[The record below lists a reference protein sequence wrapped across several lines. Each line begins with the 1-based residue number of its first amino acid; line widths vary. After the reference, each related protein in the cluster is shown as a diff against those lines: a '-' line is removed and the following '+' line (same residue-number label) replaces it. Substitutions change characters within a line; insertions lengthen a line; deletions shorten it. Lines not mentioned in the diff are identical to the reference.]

1 MKQVVLSLGCA
12 IAVALVSGCDSKPA
26 AKTTTPPVAAPGH
39 SGVGGE
45 MAPTSEK
52 PAAAEMPADPK
63 PAETK
68 AEEPKAEEAKPAEP
82 KAEAPKAEEAK
93 PAEPKVEEP
102 KAEEPKKD
110 AENP

>member
-1 MKQVVLSLGCA
+1 MIMKQVVLSLGCA

-26 AKTTTPPVAAPGH
+26 AKTTTPPKAAPGH

-68 AEEPKAEEAKPAEP
+68 PAETKAEEP

-93 PAEPKVEEP
+93 PAETKAEET

>member
-26 AKTTTPPVAAPGH
+26 AKTTTPPKAAPGH

-68 AEEPKAEEAKPAEP
+68 AEEPKAE
-82 KAEAPKAEEAK
+82 APKAEEAK
-93 PAEPKVEEP
+93 PAEPK
-102 KAEEPKKD
+102 AEEPKKE

>member
-68 AEEPKAEEAKPAEP
+68 AEEPKAEAPKVEEAKPAEP
-82 KAEAPKAEEAK
+82 KAE
-93 PAEPKVEEP
+93 EP
-102 KAEEPKKD
+102 KAEEPKKEV
-110 AENP
+110 ENP